1 MKFSIKDFFSK
12 WDQIRGKRQ
21 IWSYLLKKSLLG
33 IFIFMQCIL
42 VSPFLPEIMKIDKS
56 NKLLFNLYDKN
67 NYVIH
72 IRALR
77 KALNH

>member
-1 MKFSIKDFFSK
+1 MKFSFKDFFSK

-21 IWSYLLKKSLLG
+21 IWSYLRKKSLLG
-33 IFIFMQCIL
+33 IFIFVQCIL
-42 VSPFLPEIMKIDKS
+42 VSLFLPEIMKIDKS

-72 IRALR
+72 IRAL
-77 KALNH
+77 KQALNH